1 MCMISTA
8 AVAGTMTAAG
18 LSAAAASTTAV
29 AATQAGVQ
37 GTMYSTGGGLLG
49 KAGSSFV
56 ASEGEQAAST
66 AGAQTASASS
76 SGVSAGQLT
85 SAGLQLGAGAIQAYG
100 AIKQGKEEE
109 KAYKSKAEQERQQ
122 ARQTMEQA
130 EIEAMDLQ
138 RRQKQ
143 KLGTGKALAA
153 ANGIAVDD
161 ARAGAV
167 PTMWEEDVKAENEWD
182 RTKLLYNAN
191 KNARLRHTGVGGM
204 PERMEPVLLA
214 PDPDRSEN

>member
-1 MCMISTA
+1 
-8 AVAGTMTAAG
+8 
-18 LSAAAASTTAV
+18 
-29 AATQAGVQ
+29 
-37 GTMYSTGGGLLG
+37 
-49 KAGSSFV
+49 
-56 ASEGEQAAST
+56 
-66 AGAQTASASS
+66 
-76 SGVSAGQLT
+76 
-85 SAGLQLGAGAIQAYG
+85 
-100 AIKQGKEEE
+100 
-109 KAYKSKAEQERQQ
+109 
-122 ARQTMEQA
+122 MEQA